1 MTKTTQEIL
10 NFYQEQLRKFKKI
23 GLGNQT
29 EFGTVV
35 TDTLINV
42 TKRRYT
48 ELSTRQLA
56 YNKQGLSRNG
66 TI

>member
-66 TI
+66 TV